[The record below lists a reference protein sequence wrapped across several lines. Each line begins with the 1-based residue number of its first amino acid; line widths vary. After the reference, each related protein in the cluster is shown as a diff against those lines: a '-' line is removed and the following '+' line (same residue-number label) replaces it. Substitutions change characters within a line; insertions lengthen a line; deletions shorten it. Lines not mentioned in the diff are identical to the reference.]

1 MATLTRML
9 ADAGDARPDS
19 LFVRF
24 RERRDEVAALTY
36 SQTWTLASR
45 WARSLTDHGVRRGD
59 RVVLAL
65 PNSKD
70 FVGAFFGT
78 LLAGGIPA
86 ALPPLRNQ
94 TASHPSV
101 VSLETRI
108 SFLGA
113 RVLVVPDTRGGS
125 ADPLPLAETP
135 NLSVV
140 TRLDLPEEADTIAP
154 ENEPGEVALLQFTSG
169 TAGPTKAVQLTHS
182 ALMAQIAGI
191 AQALALD
198 RETDSAVSW
207 LPLFHDMGLIGFLL
221 TPAYIGR
228 HVTLLRVEDFAI
240 RPGLWMQALS
250 DTRATIT
257 GGPPSAYSLCA
268 RRVKDSELANL
279 DLSEI
284 RVALV
289 GAETV
294 SPSSLDTFAAR
305 FTSCGFRPTSLMPTY
320 GLAENCLAVTIPPID
335 RGPRFDRV
343 DLDQIEEKGIASS
356 PSGARKRQR
365 AFASVGRP
373 LPGIKVA
380 VVDEIGNQ
388 LEDNR
393 IGEITVKGR
402 TVMQGY
408 LHQPDASTEA
418 IRNDWLHTGDLGY
431 FKEGEL
437 YITGRRKEV
446 LIVGGRNYYPE
457 DLESVAIGVE
467 GIRAGRVVAVSVN
480 EGDSETESVVILA
493 ETGLTA
499 EEGRS
504 RLRRNIR
511 SALGHA
517 ALPVDRVVLLPRRSI
532 RTTASGKLMRLE
544 ARERYLK
551 DQFGGSIPRT
561 DQD

>member
-9 ADAGDARPDS
+9 ADAGEARPES

-24 RERRDEVAALTY
+24 RERRDDVAALTY
-36 SQTWTLASR
+36 SQTWILASR
-45 WARSLTDHGVRRGD
+45 WAHSLTEHGVRRGD

-65 PNSKD
+65 PNSED
-70 FVGAFFGT
+70 FIGAFFGT

-86 ALPPLRNQ
+86 ALPPLR
-94 TASHPSV
+94 THTDGHPSV
-101 VSLETRI
+101 VSLGTRI

-113 RVLVVPDTRGGS
+113 RVLVVPDTRGG
-125 ADPLPLAETP
+125 ATEPHPLAETP
-135 NLSVV
+135 KLSVI
-140 TRLDLPEEADTIAP
+140 TRLDLPEETDTVAP
-154 ENEPGEVALLQFTSG
+154 DNEPEEVALLQFTSG

-198 RETDSAVSW
+198 PETDSAVSW

-221 TPAYIGR
+221 TPAFIGR

-240 RPGLWMQALS
+240 RPGIWIQTLS

-257 GGPPSAYSLCA
+257 GGPPSAYALCA
-268 RRVKDSELANL
+268 KRVKARETANL
-279 DLSEI
+279 DLSEL

-289 GAETV
+289 GAEMV

-335 RGPRFDRV
+335 RGPRFDSV
-343 DLDQIEEKGIASS
+343 DLDQIEENGVASS
-356 PSGARKRQR
+356 ASGPQRRQR

-373 LPGIKVA
+373 LPGIEVA
-380 VVDEIGNQ
+380 VVDEAGNQ
-388 LEDNR
+388 LEDNQ
-393 IGEITVKGR
+393 IGEIIVKGR
-402 TVMQGY
+402 TVMRGY
-408 LHQPDASTEA
+408 LHQSDATIEA
-418 IRNDWLHTGDLGY
+418 LRGGWLYTGDLGY
-431 FKEGEL
+431 FKAGEL

-457 DLESVAIGVE
+457 DLESVAMGVK
-467 GIRAGRVVAVSVN
+467 GIRAGRVVAVAVN
-480 EGDSETESVVILA
+480 EADSETESIVILA

-499 EEGRS
+499 EEERN
-504 RLRRNIR
+504 RLRREIR

-532 RTTASGKLMRLE
+532 RTTASGKLMRIE

-551 DQFGGSIPRT
+551 DRFDGSS
-561 DQD
+561 